1 MATRIAVFSDI
12 HSNIHALDAVLAAIR
27 SYAPDAVYC
36 LGDIVS
42 GCAFPGE
49 CVDRVRSLGIPVVRG
64 NHDEDVAQ
72 MRRAGAALSGKDPNL
87 NTAARLWTAGVINGE
102 QAGWLERLPFS
113 LTEEIEELK
122 FRFVHGS
129 PRKINEGIFPHTAD
143 TRLRDIAKSAKFRV
157 LCCGHTHY
165 PFVKF
170 HKGRWYLNSG
180 TAGRPKMR
188 SSLVNFAIAT
198 VRRKELVV
206 SFPLVAYDVE
216 AAARSILQT
225 SLPPFFA
232 EIIRRGIPVPRK

>member
-42 GCAFPGE
+42 GCAFPNE
-49 CVDRVRSLGIPVVRG
+49 CVDRVRSLGIPVIRG
-64 NHDEDVAQ
+64 NHDEEVVHL
-72 MRRAGAALSGKDPNL
+72 RRASGVLSVKNL
-87 NTAARLWTAGVINGE
+87 NTAARLWTAGVLGSE
-102 QAGWLERLPFS
+102 QANWLEQLPFS
-113 LTEEIEELK
+113 LTAEIEDLK

-129 PRKINEGIFPHTAD
+129 PRRISESIFPHISD
-143 TRLRDIAKSAKFRV
+143 TKLREIAKSAKFRV

-170 HKGRWYLNSG
+170 HKGRWYINSG

-188 SSLVNFAIAT
+188 SALVNFAVVT
-198 VRRKELVV
+198 VRRKEIVAG
-206 SFPLVAYDVE
+206 FPLVAYDVE